1 MCDVSCVGNIYLL
14 GGGVAGVAIV
24 YIIGE
29 TIYIYGMR
37 KRCQGGTRVLLCEWY
52 NMQAA
57 GCAGKICGLGKFR

>member
-29 TIYIYGMR
+29 TIYIWHEEKMPRRHSGP
-37 KRCQGGTRVLLCEWY
+37 VV
-52 NMQAA
+52 
-57 GCAGKICGLGKFR
+57 